1 MRHTMIEDY
10 MRIDPNEE
18 LPSSFE
24 TRRSAKEEARRRK
37 EKQRKAKFD
46 DKNQARVE
54 RKLRRETVK
63 ALKCARRHD
72 EHTIVIHLS
81 NYDVQF
87 LTRYRPYQYVELVLP
102 RGWVATEELGGAYGT
117 ETVVTAVNRA

>member
-1 MRHTMIEDY
+1 MIEDY

-18 LPSSFE
+18 PASPY
-24 TRRSAKEEARRRK
+24 TPRRSAKEEARRRK

-54 RKLRRETVK
+54 RKLRRATTK
-63 ALKCARRHD
+63 ALKYARRHN
-72 EHTIVIHLS
+72 ERTIEIHLS
-81 NYDVQF
+81 NYDVHF
-87 LTRYRPYQYVELVLP
+87 LTGYRPSQYVALFLP
-102 RGWVATEELGGAYGT
+102 KGWVATEELGGMYGS